1 MHALRVKELQ
11 DILVALHMPK
21 TGPKPELVRRL
32 MEMGTSVILVRHAG
46 GKSAVEAVM
55 KRAHARLA
63 AERGQIWDETRPGT
77 YTPVQAR
84 GEKRRHPGAHASHDP
99 WSGPPS
105 AHARAQAAQAPADP
119 GVWARVLACDPFW
132 AAADAPRLASTP
144 GVVMAPTRLARSGSG
159 NQQTLQRPFTLTAE
173 QHELLRKDAAKGA
186 SEREYQVQIAC
197 VMIDDP
203 VVARLHWPFTASVRV
218 NQAPLAVMYRQP
230 GNALGKAGRDPVVEV
245 PFALL
250 SLGQN
255 ALFVSCNDKRAF
267 SVVVRVARRR
277 TIDQVKGLVP
287 APAGFP
293 SARAF
298 VERALGGGG
307 GDDDDDVIV
316 EDNAI
321 LSLRCPISGKIC
333 EVPARTKKCTSLAVF
348 DLDTY
353 LQLNAGVRKWTCP
366 HCGAEGRPPDIVID
380 GFLTRVLGVLRA
392 RSRDGKSVGV
402 SRVEVTPDGRWRPL
416 AGDDGGPPGAAPPA
430 PWVETEAMNGVVLGL
445 GGSVLHVPPELRAV
459 EPGDAAG
466 ARDGGVKPDR
476 TESES
481 VAAAGGVTLDSDGE
495 ETDEEEEMRRA
506 VAEARRGRPPPAAPE
521 DDVIVIDDS
530 DSDEVQEA
538 QAPPNEPRED
548 AGRELAAMTEAASAL
563 QRARDADARRAVAD
577 AAAEASAAAMV
588 AVEAAAGAVAASF
601 QAARDNQ
608 RLNSPEAYAELASR
622 YYDER
627 ASVASHVSAADAARS
642 RLSAASSQGHGG
654 GGRVSAAAANAVPS
668 PVEIARGGNP
678 SAPPARE
685 TAAAPAANARAAERP
700 ALKVVFRMPNS
711 GNAIASGSAA
721 SGDAQ
726 LEEWFSHEFGG
737 NPNASNASNA

>member
-144 GVVMAPTRLARSGSG
+144 GVVMAPTRLVRSGSG

-186 SEREYQVQIAC
+186 TASEYQVQIAC

-267 SVVVRVARRR
+267 SVVVRIARRR

-287 APAGFP
+287 APVGFP

-307 GDDDDDVIV
+307 GDDDDDMIV

-445 GGSVLHVPPELRAV
+445 GGSVLHVPPELRAA

-466 ARDGGVKPDR
+466 AGDFSGVKPERSDA
-476 TESES
+476 
-481 VAAAGGVTLDSDGE
+481 VAEGVTLESDGE

-506 VAEARRGRPPPAAPE
+506 VAEARRGRPPPPPPE
-521 DDVIVIDDS
+521 VIVISDS
-530 DSDEVQEA
+530 DSDSE
-538 QAPPNEPRED
+538 QAPPNDPREGTGGD
-548 AGRELAAMTEAASAL
+548 VADEAEAASAL
-563 QRARDADARRAVAD
+563 QRARDADARRLAADAAAD
-577 AAAEASAAAMV
+577 AAAEAMV

-601 QAARDNQ
+601 MAARDNQ
-608 RLNSPEAYAELASR
+608 RLNSPEAYSALASA
-622 YYDER
+622 YYDQR
-627 ASVASHVSAADAARS
+627 ASLSRLSAADAARS

-668 PVEIARGGNP
+668 PVEIARGGNAVA

-685 TAAAPAANARAAERP
+685 TAAAPAANARP
-700 ALKVVFRMPNS
+700 PLKVVFRVPNS
-711 GNAIASGSAA
+711 GNNASAA
-721 SGDAQ
+721 AGEPNADAQ

-737 NPNASNASNA
+737 NANA

>member
-1 MHALRVKELQ
+1 MAPNGDLISRDLLQSLHALRVKELQ
-11 DILVALHMPK
+11 DILVTLHMPK

-32 MEMGTSVILVRHAG
+32 MEMGSSVILIRHAG
-46 GKSAVEAVM
+46 GKHTAEAAI
-55 KRAHARLA
+55 KRAHMRLA
-63 AERGQIWDETRPGT
+63 AERGQFWDESRPGT
-77 YTPVQAR
+77 YTYSRTLIQGR
-84 GEKRRHPGAHASHDP
+84 GEKRRHPSNASHDP
-99 WSGPPS
+99 WRDPRSVT
-105 AHARAQAAQAPADP
+105 AQAHAQAPPDP
-119 GVWARVLACDPFW
+119 GAWARVLACDPFW

-144 GVVMAPTRLARSGSG
+144 GVVMAPTRLVRSGSG
-159 NQQTLQRPFTLTAE
+159 NQQTLQRPFTLTSE
-173 QHELLRKDAAKGA
+173 QYELLRRDAAKGA
-186 SEREYQVQIAC
+186 SGREYQLQIAC

-267 SVVVRVARRR
+267 SVVVRIARRR

-287 APAGFP
+287 APVGFP

-307 GDDDDDVIV
+307 GDDDDDMIV

-392 RSRDGKSVGV
+392 RSADRKSANV
-402 SRVEVTPDGRWRPL
+402 SRVEVASDGRWRPL
-416 AGDDGGPPGAAPPA
+416 ADDDGGLPSAAPPA
-430 PWVETEAMNGVVLGL
+430 AWVEPEAMNGVVLGL
-445 GGSVLHVPPELRAV
+445 GGSVLHVPPELRAA
-459 EPGDAAG
+459 EPGDAAVAVG
-466 ARDGGVKPDR
+466 GGVKPDR
-476 TESES
+476 LESKS
-481 VAAAGGVTLDSDGE
+481 VAAANGVPLDSDGE

-506 VAEARRGRPPPAAPE
+506 VAEARRGRPPPAAP

-530 DSDEVQEA
+530 DSEEVQEA
-538 QAPPNEPRED
+538 PAPSNGPHED
-548 AGRELAAMTEAASAL
+548 AGCELAAMTEAASAL
-563 QRARDADARRAVAD
+563 QRARDDDARRAAAD

-608 RLNSPEAYAELASR
+608 RLSSPEAYAELASL
-622 YYDER
+622 YYDQR
-627 ASVASHVSAADAARS
+627 ASVSHVSAADAARS
-642 RLSAASSQGHGG
+642 RLSAVSSQGHGG
-654 GGRVSAAAANAVPS
+654 GGRVSAAAANDVAD
-668 PVEIARGGNP
+668 
-678 SAPPARE
+678 APG
-685 TAAAPAANARAAERP
+685 RP
-700 ALKVVFRMPNS
+700 ALKVVFRVPR
-711 GNAIASGSAA
+711 
-721 SGDAQ
+721 GDD
-726 LEEWFSHEFGG
+726 HT
-737 NPNASNASNA
+737 P